1 MRNNNPEDT
10 IKVAE
15 IVPRPKGKGAV
26 VGKPRKI
33 VTSAMRMKTAFP
45 MSGSTVMGSGG
56 NWYSPELSTD
66 FLELPQSIDEQRNYF
81 RFFYD
86 YDPFV
91 AQAIDLHTELPLSKL
106 RLARPKAR
114 NRELADKSLRFCEGW
129 AKRVKL
135 LQRLIE
141 IVHDYHL
148 IGEVNIFC
156 EDTNPDLPDEVRQ
169 EIIREITPDGEAVER
184 RQNYEDADDREV
196 KWLQGNYKGW
206 TAIRVLP
213 PEQIHIDTFPFT
225 DEKLIE
231 LIPDSK
237 TKGIVQKAQQGDERA
252 ARIVNSMPVD
262 VVEAI
267 HESRNIPLN
276 TDSEAGSFVYTLTR
290 KKSQYEPRGKSLLQR
305 CMRILVFRDKV
316 RQSLTSIASRHMTP
330 YRLVYAEDMN
340 DEQTEELREQ
350 VDLALQDPDYS
361 IITNFQVNWE
371 EMGADQ
377 RLPDWSWVWDFTDRQ
392 LYAGLSMTESL
403 MSGES
408 SYGGDR
414 INLEVI
420 NTRYML
426 LRETLQEM
434 IEDNFFAPMC
444 KRMGYVEEDE
454 DGNLVVITPKVSF
467 TRLALRDNS
476 DTFDALFN
484 LYQKGSLDID
494 TIFDLLNLDPVAI
507 REKLEKDLFTI
518 QDSTFNEVLRSA
530 YGRAGDQLIDN
541 SDMVEKIASNLGL
554 TYEKPQEEEEGGRF

>member
-1 MRNNNPEDT
+1 MKNNRPEDT
-10 IKVAE
+10 VQVAQ
-15 IVPRPKGKGAV
+15 IAPRKKGAL
-26 VGKPRKI
+26 VGKPKKI
-33 VTSAMRMKTAFP
+33 ITSSMRMKTAFP
-45 MSGSTVMGSGG
+45 MTGSTVIGSGG

-86 YDPFV
+86 YEPFV

-106 RLARPKAR
+106 RLGRPKAKDQ
-114 NRELADKSLRFCEGW
+114 ELAERALRFCEGW

-141 IVHDYHL
+141 IVHDHHL

-156 EDTNPDLPDEVRQ
+156 EDTNPDMPAEVRN
-169 EIIREITPDGEAVER
+169 EIIREITPDGEAIESQR
-184 RQNYEDADDREV
+184 EYDDADDREIR
-196 KWLQGNYKGW
+196 WLQNNYKGW

-213 PEQIHIDTFPFT
+213 PEQIKIETFPFT

-237 TKGIVQKAQQGDERA
+237 TKRIIEQSQQGDVQA

-262 VVEAI
+262 VVEAVC
-267 HESRNIPLN
+267 EGRNIPLN
-276 TDSEAGSFVYTLTR
+276 TDPDAGSFVYTLTR

-305 CMRILVFRDKV
+305 CLRILVFRDKV
-316 RQSLTSIASRHMTP
+316 RQSITSIASRHMTP

-350 VDLALQDPDYS
+350 VDLTLQDPDYS
-361 IITNFQVNWE
+361 IVTNFQVNWE

-392 LYAGLSMTESL
+392 MYAGLSMTESL

-408 SYGGDR
+408 SYAGDR

-426 LRETLQEM
+426 LRETLQELV
-434 IEDNFFAPMC
+434 EDNFFAPMC
-444 KRMGYVEEDE
+444 RRMGFMEQDE
-454 DGNLVVITPKVSF
+454 DGNWVTIVPKLTF

-494 TIFDLLNLDPVAI
+494 TIYDLLNLDPVTI
-507 REKLEKDLFTI
+507 REKLEHDLMTI
-518 QDSTFNEVLRSA
+518 QDATFNEVLRSA
-530 YGRAGDQLIDN
+530 YSRAGDQLVEN
-541 SDMVEKIASNLGL
+541 SDLVAKLAEALGVE
-554 TYEKPQEEEEGGRF
+554 YEKPAEESGSRF